1 LLVNKKGFLE
11 MSKIV
16 EQGLKVLEVEAQAI
30 LGLRER
36 IGTDFEKVVTLI
48 KDCKGKLV
56 LTGMGKSGQIARKLA
71 STFSSTGTPAVYM
84 HPGESSHGDMGLIQ
98 NEDLIIAISY
108 GGEVP
113 EFSAIYRHV
122 ARKGLPLVAITGKP
136 ASSLAKAAQVTLNVY
151 VPEEACPLGLAPT
164 ASSTATLAMGDA
176 VAMSVMAEKGFSS
189 EDFALFHPGG
199 SLGYRLLTLVKD
211 VMHTG
216 EALPTVKLDTPI
228 RDVFSIMTHKDV
240 RGAAGVVDEKGDL
253 VGVITDGQIRRR
265 LEKSNDPFTGLA
277 KDLMTINPR
286 TVDANELA
294 EKALFVMEQFQINM
308 LFVLDKESTSA
319 KRPVG
324 ILHVQDL
331 LRAKVR

>member
-1 LLVNKKGFLE
+1 
-11 MSKIV
+11 MSKVV
-16 EQGLKVLEVEAQAI
+16 EQGRKVLEVEAQAI

-36 IGTDFEKVVTLI
+36 IGPEFEKVVALI
-48 KDCKGKLV
+48 TACKGKLI

-71 STFSSTGTPAVYM
+71 STFSSTGTPAVFL
-84 HPGESSHGDMGLIQ
+84 HPAESSHGDMGMI
-98 NEDLIIAISY
+98 EGDDVVIALSY

-113 EFSAIYRHV
+113 EFSGIYKFI
-122 ARKGLPLVAITGKP
+122 ARKGLVLIAITGKP
-136 ASSLAKAAQVTLNVY
+136 TSALGKNAQVILNVY

-176 VAMSVMAEKGFSS
+176 VAMAVMAEKGFSS
-189 EDFALFHPGG
+189 EDFAMFHPGG

-216 EALPTVKLDTPI
+216 DSVPTVKLDTPI
-228 RDVFSIMTHKDV
+228 REVFSIMTHRDV

-265 LEKSNDPFTGLA
+265 LEKTNDPFTGVA
-277 KDLMTINPR
+277 KDLMTTNPR
-286 TVDANELA
+286 TIDAGELA

-308 LFVLDKESTSA
+308 LFVLDKESA
-319 KRPVG
+319 HNRKPVG